1 MKYMSGYNQSVQIEV
16 DLDVEHE
23 LEVDAD
29 GILSVVAFLYTNE
42 DEEAYEART
51 PIEDIVD
58 NLIDYYSE
66 DLTREGYSQ
75 MYRVGNEMRRLA
87 DRLIEAAESQEDLVH
102 GGGQLNLFD
111 EDEDAVEEGDYE

>member
-1 MKYMSGYNQSVQIEV
+1 MRFMSGYNQSVQIEI

-29 GILSVVAFLYTNE
+29 GILSVVAFLYTDE

-51 PIEDIVD
+51 PVEEIVD
-58 NLIDYYSE
+58 NLIEYYSE

-87 DRLIEAAESQEDLVH
+87 DRLVSAAESQEDLVY

-111 EDEDAVEEGDYE
+111 DEADEDEVI

>member
-29 GILSVVAFLYTNE
+29 GVLSVVAFLYTKE
-42 DEEAYEART
+42 DEEAYETRSS
-51 PIEDIVD
+51 IEEIVGH
-58 NLIDYYSE
+58 LIEYYSE

-75 MYRVGNEMRRLA
+75 MYQVGNEMRRIA
-87 DRLIEAAESQEDLVH
+87 DRLVRAAETQEDLVN
-102 GGGQLNLFD
+102 GGCQLDFF
-111 EDEDAVEEGDYE
+111 EDDDEGDYE